1 MITGLKIIAFI
12 VTQRCKFMYFQYTP
26 FKLALKYRSRL
37 LLIFT
42 IIFYSL
48 DFVDNKCV
56 GLYLCS

>member
-1 MITGLKIIAFI
+1 
-12 VTQRCKFMYFQYTP
+12 MYFQYTP

-42 IIFYSL
+42 ITFYSL